1 MLATVLSIV
10 ATLAAPPPA
19 APIPTRPA
27 AIVRTLNATDA
38 GLEAALARWTRRDRT
53 QPPRDVTLWA
63 LYQQRIYIALT
74 TRPGL
79 AGAAVLGLPR
89 RRAAH
94 LRDSLLARASLLQLS
109 KARPLSAFRTAPPA
123 PAGKLLAW
131 YREAQRR
138 FGVAWNVL
146 AAVNFVESA
155 FGKLRN
161 ASTAGAQG
169 PMQFLPS
176 TWRTYGLGGD
186 AHDPHDAIL
195 GAANF
200 LRAAGAPRSYRRAL
214 FAYNPSSYYVDAVL
228 LYARRM
234 RADRRAFL
242 GYYAWQVFVPTPSGL
257 RRLTGP
263 GR

>member
-1 MLATVLSIV
+1 MTLAIALSIV
-10 ATLAAPPPA
+10 ATLAPPA
-19 APIPTRPA
+19 PATPIPTRPA
-27 AIVRTLNATDA
+27 ALVRALNATDA
-38 GLEAALARWTRRDRT
+38 GLETAIERWDKRRR
-53 QPPRDVTLWA
+53 PPRDVTLYA

-79 AGAAVLGLPR
+79 AGAAIAGLPP

-94 LRDSLLARASLLQLS
+94 LRDTLLARANLLRL
-109 KARPLSAFRTAPPA
+109 ATPRPLSAFRTAPPA
-123 PAGKLLAW
+123 RAADLLRW
-131 YREAQRR
+131 YREAERR
-138 FGVAWNVL
+138 FGVGWNVL

-176 TWRTYGLGGD
+176 TWRRYGLGGNV
-186 AHDPHDAIL
+186 HDPHDAIL
-195 GAANF
+195 GAANY

-214 FAYNPSSYYVDAVL
+214 YAYNPSRYYVDAVL
-228 LYARRM
+228 VYARRI
-234 RADRRAFL
+234 RADPKAFAD
-242 GYYAWQVFVPTPSGL
+242 YYAWQVFVRTPRGL

>member
-1 MLATVLSIV
+1 MLATVLSIL
-10 ATLAAPPPA
+10 ATFAPPPPA

-27 AIVRTLNATDA
+27 ALVRTLNATDA
-38 GLEAALARWTRRDRT
+38 GLEAALARWTDRGRR
-53 QPPRDVTLWA
+53 PPLDVTLYA
-63 LYQQRIYIALT
+63 LYQQRIYLALT

-79 AGAAVLGLPR
+79 AGAALQGLPP

-94 LRDSLLARASLLQLS
+94 LRDTLSARTNLLHLS
-109 KARPLSAFRTAPPA
+109 QPRPLRAFRTAPPA
-123 PAGKLLAW
+123 PAASLLRW
-131 YREAQRR
+131 YREGQRR

-186 AHDPHDAIL
+186 VHDPHDAIL

-200 LRAAGAPRSYRRAL
+200 LRAAGAATSYRRAL
-214 FAYNPSSYYVDAVL
+214 YRYNPSTWYVSAVL
-228 LYARRM
+228 LYARRI
-234 RADRRAFL
+234 RADPNAFAE
-242 GYYAWQVFVPTPSGL
+242 YYAWQVFVRTPQGL

-263 GR
+263 GL